1 MYDSLH
7 RNQIDFSMTPKLT
20 KYHYLVIRV
29 TQDQKKAFMTKA
41 ESFGTSSK
49 VLQEL
54 VKAFIDDRISIS
66 PPPDF
71 KLKSLYTGVTQ

>member
-1 MYDSLH
+1 
-7 RNQIDFSMTPKLT
+7 MTPNLT

-29 TQDQKKAFMTKA
+29 TKDQKKAFMERA
-41 ESFGTSSK
+41 ENFGSSSK

-54 VKAFIDDRISIS
+54 VRAFIDDRISIS

-71 KLKSLYTGVTQ
+71 KMKSLYTGVTQ